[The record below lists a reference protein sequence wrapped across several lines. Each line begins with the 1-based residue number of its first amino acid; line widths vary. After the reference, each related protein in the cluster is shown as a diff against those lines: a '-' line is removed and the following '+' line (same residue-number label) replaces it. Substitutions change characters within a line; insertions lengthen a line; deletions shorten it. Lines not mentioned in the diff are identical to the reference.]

1 MPRFRLGAI
10 AATLGAFA
18 SASVAQDYPSRPIHV
33 VIGFAAGSGA
43 DILTRFYANKLAEV
57 SGQSTVVENRP
68 GAVGIIAATV
78 VTKAKPDGYT
88 VLFAGNTIMAGG
100 GRYLV
105 KDFPFDADKDLIPTA
120 AFLETPFVL
129 AVGAKSSANSI
140 AELVALLKSKTR
152 NKSAYTNPTALL
164 STELFKMKTGIESE
178 PVGYKTAADAI
189 PDLADGTLDFMILDG
204 TFAVGQVKAGRI
216 RALAATTN
224 RRITALPDVLTMQE
238 AGIADYHFSPWWAAY
253 VPTGTPPA
261 IVAKLEGW
269 VGTISKTAEAAK
281 FLDTVAALPVIGD
294 ADWVRARIAE
304 DRPLIDRLAQAANLQ
319 PQ

>member
-1 MPRFRLGAI
+1 MQRVCVGAI
-10 AATLGAFA
+10 ATMACAFA
-18 SASVAQDYPSRPIHV
+18 SAASAQDYPSRPIHV

-57 SGQSTVVENRP
+57 SRQSTVVENRP

-78 VTKAKPDGYT
+78 VAKARSDGYT
-88 VLFAGNTIMAGG
+88 VLFSGNTIMAGG
-100 GRYLV
+100 RHLV
-105 KDFPFDADKDLIPTA
+105 KDFPFDPDKDLVPAA

-129 AVGAKSSANSI
+129 AVSAKSGANSV
-140 AELVALLKSKTR
+140 AELVTLLKSKTR
-152 NKSAYTNPTALL
+152 NKSAYTNPTGLL

-178 PVGYKTAADAI
+178 SVSYKTTADAI

-224 RRITALPDVLTMQE
+224 RRITALPDVPTMQE
-238 AGIADYHFSPWWAAY
+238 AGIPDYHFSPWWAAY
-253 VPTGTPPA
+253 VPAGTPPA
-261 IVAKLEGW
+261 IVAKIEGW
-269 VGTISKTAEAAK
+269 VGAISKTPEAAK
-281 FLDTVAALPVIGD
+281 FLDTMAALPVIGD
-294 ADWVRARIAE
+294 AEWVRARIAS
-304 DRPLIDRLAQAANLQ
+304 DRPLIDRLAKAANLQ

>member
-1 MPRFRLGAI
+1 MQRVCVGAI
-10 AATLGAFA
+10 AAMACAFA
-18 SASVAQDYPSRPIHV
+18 SGATAQDYPTRPIHV

-78 VTKAKPDGYT
+78 VAKAKPDGYT
-88 VLFAGNTIMAGG
+88 VLFSGNTIMAGG
-100 GRYLV
+100 RHLV
-105 KDFPFDADKDLIPTA
+105 KDFPFDPDKDLVPAA

-129 AVGAKSSANSI
+129 AVSAKSGANSV
-140 AELVALLKSKTR
+140 AELVTLLKSKTR
-152 NKSAYTNPTALL
+152 NKSAYTNPTGLL

-178 PVGYKTAADAI
+178 SVSYKTTADAI

-224 RRITALPDVLTMQE
+224 RRITALPDVPTMQE
-238 AGIADYHFSPWWAAY
+238 AGIPDYHFSPWWAAY
-253 VPTGTPPA
+253 VPAGTPPA
-261 IVAKLEGW
+261 IVAKIEGW
-269 VGTISKTAEAAK
+269 VGAISKTPEAAK
-281 FLDTVAALPVIGD
+281 FLDTMAALPVIGD
-294 ADWVRARIAE
+294 AEWVRARIAS

>member
-1 MPRFRLGAI
+1 MRWVLVGTVAL
-10 AATLGAFA
+10 AA
-18 SASVAQDYPSRPIHV
+18 SALAGAARAEDYPTRPIHV

-43 DILTRFYANKLAEV
+43 DILTRFYASKLAEI

-68 GAVGIIAATV
+68 GAVGVIAATV

-88 VLFAGNTIMAGG
+88 VLFSGNTIMAGG
-100 GRYLV
+100 RHLL
-105 KDFPFDADKDLIPTA
+105 KDFPFDSDKDLVPTA

-129 AVGAKSSANSI
+129 AVSAKSSAHSI

-152 NKSAYTNPTALL
+152 NKSGYTNPTGLL
-164 STELFKMKTGIESE
+164 STELFKAKTGIESE
-178 PVGYKTAADAI
+178 PVSYKTTADAV

-216 RALAATTN
+216 RALAASTN
-224 RRITALPDVLTMQE
+224 RRITALPDLPTMEE
-238 AGIADYHFSPWWAAY
+238 AGVPDYHFSPWWAAY
-253 VPTGTPPA
+253 LPGGTPPA
-261 IVAKLEGW
+261 IVGKVEAWMGA
-269 VGTISKTAEAAK
+269 ISKTDEAAK

-294 ADWVRARIAE
+294 ANWVRARIAS
-304 DRPLIDRLAQAANLQ
+304 DRAVFDRLAAAAHLE

>member
-1 MPRFRLGAI
+1 MQRVCVGAI
-10 AATLGAFA
+10 AAMACAFA
-18 SASVAQDYPSRPIHV
+18 SGATAQDYPSRPIHV

-78 VTKAKPDGYT
+78 VAKAKPDGYT
-88 VLFAGNTIMAGG
+88 VLFSGNTIMAGG
-100 GRYLV
+100 RHLV
-105 KDFPFDADKDLIPTA
+105 KDFPFDPDKDLVPAA

-129 AVGAKSSANSI
+129 AVSAKSGANSV
-140 AELVALLKSKTR
+140 AELVTLLKSKTR
-152 NKSAYTNPTALL
+152 NRSAYTNPTGLL

-178 PVGYKTAADAI
+178 SVSYKTTADAI

-224 RRITALPDVLTMQE
+224 RGITALPDVPTMQE
-238 AGIADYHFSPWWAAY
+238 AGIPDYHFSPWWAAY
-253 VPTGTPPA
+253 VPAGTPPA
-261 IVAKLEGW
+261 IVAKIEGW
-269 VGTISKTAEAAK
+269 VGAISKTPEAAK
-281 FLDTVAALPVIGD
+281 FLDTMAALPVIGD
-294 ADWVRARIAE
+294 AEWVRARIAS

>member
-1 MPRFRLGAI
+1 MQCFCVGAI
-10 AATLGAFA
+10 AATVCALA
-18 SASVAQDYPSRPIHV
+18 SAAAAQDYPSRPIHV

-88 VLFAGNTIMAGG
+88 ILFSGNTIMAGG
-100 GRYLV
+100 RHLV
-105 KDFPFDADKDLIPTA
+105 KDFPFDADKDLVPTA

-129 AVGAKSSANSI
+129 AVSAKSSANSI
-140 AELVALLKSKTR
+140 AELVTLLKSKTR
-152 NKSAYTNPTALL
+152 NKSAYTNPTGLL

-178 PVGYKTAADAI
+178 SVSYKTTADAI
-189 PDLADGTLDFMILDG
+189 PDLADNTLDFMILDG
-204 TFAVGQVKAGRI
+204 TFAVGQVKGGRI

-224 RRITALPDVLTMQE
+224 RRITALPDVPTMQE

-253 VPTGTPPA
+253 VPAGTPPG

-269 VGTISKTAEAAK
+269 VGAIAKSAEAAK

-294 ADWVRARIAE
+294 AEWVRARIAS
-304 DRPLIDRLAQAANLQ
+304 DRPLIDRLAAAANLQ

>member
-1 MPRFRLGAI
+1 MQRVCVGAI
-10 AATLGAFA
+10 AAMACAFA
-18 SASVAQDYPSRPIHV
+18 SGATAQDYPTRPIHV

-78 VTKAKPDGYT
+78 VAKAKPDGYT
-88 VLFAGNTIMAGG
+88 VLFSGNTIMAGG
-100 GRYLV
+100 RHLV
-105 KDFPFDADKDLIPTA
+105 KDFPFDPDKDLVPAA

-129 AVGAKSSANSI
+129 AVSAKSGANSV
-140 AELVALLKSKTR
+140 AELVTLLKSKTR
-152 NKSAYTNPTALL
+152 NKSAYTNPTGLL

-178 PVGYKTAADAI
+178 SVSYKTTADAI

-224 RRITALPDVLTMQE
+224 RRITALPDVATMQE
-238 AGIADYHFSPWWAAY
+238 AGIPDYHFSPWWAAY
-253 VPTGTPPA
+253 MPAGTPPA
-261 IVAKLEGW
+261 IVAKIEGW
-269 VGTISKTAEAAK
+269 VGAISKTPEAAK
-281 FLDTVAALPVIGD
+281 FLDTMAALPVIGD
-294 ADWVRARIAE
+294 AEWVRARIAS

>member
-1 MPRFRLGAI
+1 MQPFRVGGI
-10 AATLGAFA
+10 AAVLCAFA
-18 SASVAQDYPSRPIHV
+18 CAAAAQDYPSRSIHV

-88 VLFAGNTIMAGG
+88 ILFSGNTIMAGG
-100 GRYLV
+100 RHLV
-105 KDFPFDADKDLIPTA
+105 KDFPFDADKDLVPAA

-129 AVGAKSSANSI
+129 AVSAKSGANSI

-152 NKSAYTNPTALL
+152 NKSAYTNPTGLL
-164 STELFKMKTGIESE
+164 STELFKMKTGIASES
-178 PVGYKTAADAI
+178 VSYKTTADAV

-204 TFAVGQVKAGRI
+204 TFAVGQVKGGRI

-224 RRITALPDVLTMQE
+224 RRITALPDVPTMQE
-238 AGIADYHFSPWWAAY
+238 AGIPDYYFSPWWAAY
-253 VPTGTPPA
+253 VPAGTPPA
-261 IVAKLEGW
+261 IVAKIESW
-269 VGTISKTAEAAK
+269 VARSRRPGTPPSFWT
-281 FLDTVAALPVIGD
+281 P
-294 ADWVRARIAE
+294 WPRC
-304 DRPLIDRLAQAANLQ
+304 P
-319 PQ
+319 

>member
-1 MPRFRLGAI
+1 MQRVCVGAI
-10 AATLGAFA
+10 AAMACAFA
-18 SASVAQDYPSRPIHV
+18 SGATAQDYPSRPIHV

-78 VTKAKPDGYT
+78 VAKAKPDGYT
-88 VLFAGNTIMAGG
+88 VLFSGNTIMAGG
-100 GRYLV
+100 RHLV
-105 KDFPFDADKDLIPTA
+105 KDFPFDPDKDLVPAA

-129 AVGAKSSANSI
+129 AVSAKSGANSV
-140 AELVALLKSKTR
+140 AELVTLLKSKTR
-152 NKSAYTNPTALL
+152 NKSAYTNPTGLL

-178 PVGYKTAADAI
+178 SVSYKTTADAI

-224 RRITALPDVLTMQE
+224 RRITALPDVPTMQE
-238 AGIADYHFSPWWAAY
+238 AGIPDYHFSPWWAAY
-253 VPTGTPPA
+253 VPAGTPPA
-261 IVAKLEGW
+261 IVAKIEGW
-269 VGTISKTAEAAK
+269 VGAISKTPEAAK
-281 FLDTVAALPVIGD
+281 FLDTMAALPVIGD
-294 ADWVRARIAE
+294 AEWVRARIAS